1 MPRFPGARNR
11 SRPSSSI
18 GTAEVPQRL
27 DLRAAVLA
35 GIVAGIVS
43 TAAQVAL
50 WLAFTDALPGILFR
64 DARLAA
70 AIVMGP
76 DVLASDGDAAV
87 VMVVATIVHFS
98 LSITYGLTLGIL
110 VSRLRGR
117 AAPAVGAAF
126 GVALFVLNMFG
137 FTAVFPWF
145 TAARDPI
152 TLAAHV
158 VFGASAAGVY
168 RATARR

>member
-1 MPRFPGARNR
+1 M
-11 SRPSSSI
+11 
-18 GTAEVPQRL
+18 
-27 DLRAAVLA
+27 RAAVLA
-35 GIVAGIVS
+35 GIAAGIVS
-43 TAAQVAL
+43 TVAQVAL
-50 WLAFTDALPGILFR
+50 WLAFTDALPEILFR

-70 AIVMGP
+70 AIVMGTG
-76 DVLASDGDAAV
+76 VLAPAPGGDAAA
-87 VMVVATIVHFS
+87 VMAVATLVHFA
-98 LSITYGLTLGIL
+98 LSIAYGLALGSL
-110 VSRLRGR
+110 VARLRGR

-158 VFGASAAGVY
+158 VFGVSAAGVY